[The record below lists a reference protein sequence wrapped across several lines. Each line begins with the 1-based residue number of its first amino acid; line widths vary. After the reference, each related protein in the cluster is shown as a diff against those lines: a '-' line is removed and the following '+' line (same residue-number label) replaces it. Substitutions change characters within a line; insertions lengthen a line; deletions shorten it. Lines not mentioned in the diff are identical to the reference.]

1 MIFINVARNRPNL
14 ELSYWQFVSFEL
26 TLSFFA
32 VFCRRCGLMVLW
44 KISRGKYCQDAKS
57 IDFYR
62 CLTPLIFS
70 VRFFKR
76 SLEQPFNSERG
87 SFNERSLMV
96 INLLF
101 RCVWA
106 SIQVWIRY
114 GKFHLIPN
122 FPSDHIGRFFASAS
136 QVRFRGARSY
146 GKHSVYHMRRRALR
160 FFSFPY
166 LSILDFGCAVNYPER
181 EGRRLFAFF

>member
-1 MIFINVARNRPNL
+1 MYWLVFLANFLKTKTTKCNINSYTHTFPLFWHCWIMI
-14 ELSYWQFVSFEL
+14 
-26 TLSFFA
+26 
-32 VFCRRCGLMVLW
+32 LW